1 MSTTATHVMIFSV
14 YGVEEAFAIV
24 SEFSGVSAGMTFGNS
39 APKMKMTTAAIAT
52 VVEKNAHP
60 SDRLAVR
67 NTVAT
72 RAIAATSTGIQVRV
86 CAEWAS
92 WAHSAQMPAAMTVGT
107 ARRAASLPV
116 RARISPSVFR
126 AQKIAPWGG
135 RAYACSALH

>member
-1 MSTTATHVMIFSV
+1 MSSTRSRLRNTHEVHAWYPRTNGMSTTATQVMIFSV

-24 SEFSGVSAGMTFGNS
+24 SEFSGVRAGMTFGNS

-52 VVEKNAHP
+52 VVEQNAHP

-86 CAEWAS
+86 CEE
-92 WAHSAQMPAAMTVGT
+92 
-107 ARRAASLPV
+107 
-116 RARISPSVFR
+116 
-126 AQKIAPWGG
+126 
-135 RAYACSALH
+135 